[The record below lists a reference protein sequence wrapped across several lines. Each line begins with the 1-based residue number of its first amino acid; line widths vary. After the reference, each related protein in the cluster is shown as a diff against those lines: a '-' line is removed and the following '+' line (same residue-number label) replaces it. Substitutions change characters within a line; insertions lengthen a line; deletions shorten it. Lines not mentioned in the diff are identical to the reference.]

1 MHNAPA
7 AAHPS
12 HPTVA
17 PRRSG
22 APPARG
28 QALLAALAR
37 TVRRVF
43 PSPAAAARDHAEAS
57 AGDETAMHSPC
68 L

>member
-1 MHNAPA
+1 MQNPPA
-7 AAHPS
+7 TDRPS
-12 HPTVA
+12 NPTAA

-28 QALLAALAR
+28 QALLAALTR
-37 TVRRVF
+37 TVRRVM
-43 PSPAAAARDHAEAS
+43 PAPLVAADEHAESS